1 LETEVN
7 PMRAYLSQIQAVVGA
22 AALLLAGAAALG
34 GEGITI
40 TVTNDGVEDIY
51 VTVVDTTAN
60 APLIE
65 HQRLNGFATIPVSA
79 SADATGLANI
89 SWTTISV
96 DNRERHCGRG
106 TRTGL
111 DNEATVNVHADS
123 GCQ

>member
-1 LETEVN
+1 
-7 PMRAYLSQIQAVVGA
+7 MRAYLSQIRAVVGA
-22 AALLLAGAAALG
+22 AVLILAGAAAFG

-65 HQRLNGFATIPVSA
+65 HQRLNGFASIPISA

-111 DNEATVNVHADS
+111 DNAATVNVHADS